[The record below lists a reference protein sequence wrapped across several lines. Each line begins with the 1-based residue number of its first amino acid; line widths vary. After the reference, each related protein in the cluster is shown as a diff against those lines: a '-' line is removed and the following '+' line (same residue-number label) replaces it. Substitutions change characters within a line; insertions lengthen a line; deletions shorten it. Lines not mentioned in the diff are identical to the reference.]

1 MAGLHALVIFRYNEG
16 KKHLNIRRGQ
26 PLCNQ
31 QLVNLRIDLAF
42 KQLFGTNGSEDIL
55 IAFLNA
61 MLQESLASP
70 IASLQI
76 EDPHL
81 HREHEED
88 KLSILDISATLDTG
102 TKVNVEIQ
110 LNNNH
115 DMIKRSLYYWG
126 RLYTSQLQ
134 KGMPYSALHKTITIN
149 LLNFVMFSE
158 QKSFHT
164 TSILWNTQ
172 QQKLLIDDIEIHI
185 VEIPNLT
192 MQWHE
197 EKVNPWK
204 DPFARWLL
212 LLTAN
217 EDEHLTKTLED
228 IAMNRDPILQKA
240 LHKWERMSQDS
251 SFRQAYD
258 AREKVL
264 MDEAA
269 KFAHAETEG
278 IKRGME
284 QGIKKGLEQ
293 GIEQGIEKG
302 RKEGVQ
308 QGKIQMIKSMYN
320 LGIPLETIAKASK
333 LSVHDVERI
342 LENK

>member
-1 MAGLHALVIFRYNEG
+1 MF
-16 KKHLNIRRGQ
+16 
-26 PLCNQ
+26 NQ
-31 QLVNLRIDLAF
+31 QLVNLRIDFAF
-42 KQLFGTNGSEDIL
+42 KQLFGTNDSEDIL

-61 MLQESLASP
+61 MLQKSLESP
-70 IASLQI
+70 IASLQL

-81 HREHEED
+81 HREHAND

-102 TKVNVEIQ
+102 TKVNVEIR

-115 DMIKRSLYYWG
+115 DMMKRSLYYWG
-126 RLYTSQLQ
+126 KLYTSQLQ
-134 KGMPYSALHKTITIN
+134 KGMPYSALRKTITIN
-149 LLNFVMFSE
+149 LLNFILFLDHKE
-158 QKSFHT
+158 FHT
-164 TSILWNTQ
+164 TGTLWNTQ
-172 QQKLLIDDIEIHI
+172 QQKLLSDDIEIHI
-185 VEIPNLT
+185 IEIPKLT
-192 MQWHE
+192 EQWHE

-204 DPFARWLL
+204 DPFVRWLL
-212 LLTAN
+212 LLSAN
-217 EDEHLTKTLED
+217 EDEHLTKLLED

-240 LHKWERMSQDS
+240 INKWERMSQDS

-284 QGIKKGLEQ
+284 QGIKKGLEKGLEK
-293 GIEQGIEKG
+293 GIKQG

-308 QGKIQMIKSMYN
+308 QGKIQMIKSMYD
-320 LGIPLETIAKASK
+320 LGIPLETIGKTSK
-333 LSVHDVERI
+333 LSVHDVEQI
-342 LENK
+342 LGKK

>member
-1 MAGLHALVIFRYNEG
+1 MF
-16 KKHLNIRRGQ
+16 
-26 PLCNQ
+26 NQ
-31 QLVNLRIDLAF
+31 QLVNLRIDFAF

-61 MLQESLASP
+61 MLQESLESP
-70 IASLQI
+70 IASLQL

-81 HREHEED
+81 HREYEED
-88 KLSILDISATLDTG
+88 KLSILDISATLNTG
-102 TKVNVEIQ
+102 TKINVEIQ

-126 RLYTSQLQ
+126 KLYTSQLQ
-134 KGMPYSALHKTITIN
+134 KGMPYSSLHKTITIN
-149 LLNFVMFSE
+149 LLNFIMFSE
-158 QKSFHT
+158 QNAFHS

-172 QQKLLIDDIEIHI
+172 QQKLLSHDIEIHI
-185 VEIPNLT
+185 VKIPKLT
-192 MQWHE
+192 EQRHE

-204 DPFARWLL
+204 DPFVRWLL
-212 LLTAN
+212 LLSAN

-228 IAMNRDPILQKA
+228 IAMNQDPILQKA
-240 LHKWERMSQDS
+240 INKWERMSQDS

-284 QGIKKGLEQ
+284 QGIKKGIEQ
-293 GIEQGIEKG
+293 GIEQGIKKG

-308 QGKIQMIKSMYN
+308 QGKIQMIKNMYD
-320 LGIPLETIAKASK
+320 LGMPLETIAKASK
-333 LSVHDVERI
+333 LSVHEVEHI
-342 LENK
+342 LGYK

>member
-1 MAGLHALVIFRYNEG
+1 MF
-16 KKHLNIRRGQ
+16 
-26 PLCNQ
+26 NQ
-31 QLVNLRIDLAF
+31 QLVNLRIDFAF

-61 MLQESLASP
+61 MLQESLESP
-70 IASLQI
+70 IASLQL

-81 HREHEED
+81 HREYEED
-88 KLSILDISATLDTG
+88 KLSILDISATLNTG

-115 DMIKRSLYYWG
+115 DMMKRSLYYWG
-126 RLYTSQLQ
+126 KLYTSQLQ
-134 KGMPYSALHKTITIN
+134 KGMPYSSLHKTITIN
-149 LLNFVMFSE
+149 LLNFIMFSE

-172 QQKLLIDDIEIHI
+172 HQKLLSDDIEIHI
-185 VEIPNLT
+185 VEIPKLT
-192 MQWHE
+192 EQWQE

-212 LLTAN
+212 LLSAN

-228 IAMNRDPILQKA
+228 IAMNQDPILQKA
-240 LHKWERMSQDS
+240 INKWERMSQDS

-269 KFAHAETEG
+269 KFAHAEKEG
-278 IKRGME
+278 MKRGME
-284 QGIKKGLEQ
+284 QGIKQ
-293 GIEQGIEKG
+293 GIEQGMEKG
-302 RKEGVQ
+302 RKEGIL
-308 QGKIQMIKSMYN
+308 QGKIQMIKDMYE
-320 LGIPLETIAKASK
+320 LGVPLETIAKASK
-333 LSVHDVERI
+333 LSVHEVEHI
-342 LENK
+342 LGHK

>member
-1 MAGLHALVIFRYNEG
+1 MF
-16 KKHLNIRRGQ
+16 
-26 PLCNQ
+26 NQ
-31 QLVNLRIDLAF
+31 QLVNLRIDFAF

-61 MLQESLASP
+61 MLQESLESP
-70 IASLQI
+70 IASLQL

-81 HREHEED
+81 HREHAND
-88 KLSILDISATLDTG
+88 KLSILDISATLGTG

-115 DMIKRSLYYWG
+115 DMMKRSLYYWG
-126 RLYTSQLQ
+126 KLYTSQLQ
-134 KGMPYSALHKTITIN
+134 KGMPYSALRKTITIN
-149 LLNFVMFSE
+149 LLNFIMFLDHKE
-158 QKSFHT
+158 FHT
-164 TSILWNTQ
+164 KGTLWNTQ
-172 QQKLLIDDIEIHI
+172 QQKLLSDDIEI
-185 VEIPNLT
+185 PKLT
-192 MQWHE
+192 EQWHE

-212 LLTAN
+212 LLSAN
-217 EDEHLTKTLED
+217 EDEHLTKLLED
-228 IAMNRDPILQKA
+228 ITMNQDPILQKA
-240 LHKWERMSQDS
+240 INKWERMSQDS

-278 IKRGME
+278 MKRGME
-284 QGIKKGLEQ
+284 KGLEKGIKK
-293 GIEQGIEKG
+293 GIEKG

-308 QGKIQMIKSMYN
+308 QGKIQMIKSMYD
-320 LGIPLETIAKASK
+320 LGIPLETIAKASE

-342 LENK
+342 LENE

>member
-1 MAGLHALVIFRYNEG
+1 MF
-16 KKHLNIRRGQ
+16 
-26 PLCNQ
+26 NQ
-31 QLVNLRIDLAF
+31 QLVNLRIDFAF

-61 MLQESLASP
+61 MLQESLESP
-70 IASLQI
+70 IASLQL

-81 HREHEED
+81 HREHAND

-115 DMIKRSLYYWG
+115 DMMKRSLYYWG
-126 RLYTSQLQ
+126 KLYTSQLQ
-134 KGMPYSALHKTITIN
+134 KGMPYSALRKTITIN
-149 LLNFVMFSE
+149 LLNFIMFLDHKE
-158 QKSFHT
+158 FHT
-164 TSILWNTQ
+164 KGTLWNTQ
-172 QQKLLIDDIEIHI
+172 QQKLLSDDIEIHI
-185 VEIPNLT
+185 VEIPKLT
-192 MQWHE
+192 EQWHE

-212 LLTAN
+212 LLSAN
-217 EDEHLTKTLED
+217 EDEHLTKLLED
-228 IAMNRDPILQKA
+228 IAMNQDPILQKA
-240 LHKWERMSQDS
+240 INKWERMSQDS

-278 IKRGME
+278 MKRGME
-284 QGIKKGLEQ
+284 KGL
-293 GIEQGIEKG
+293 EQGIEKG

-308 QGKIQMIKSMYN
+308 QGKIQMIKSMYD

-333 LSVHDVERI
+333 LSLHEVEHI
-342 LENK
+342 LGHK

>member
-1 MAGLHALVIFRYNEG
+1 MF
-16 KKHLNIRRGQ
+16 
-26 PLCNQ
+26 NQ
-31 QLVNLRIDLAF
+31 QLVNLRIDFAF

-61 MLQESLASP
+61 MLQESLESP
-70 IASLQI
+70 IASLQL

-81 HREHEED
+81 HREHAND

-115 DMIKRSLYYWG
+115 DMMKRSLYYWG
-126 RLYTSQLQ
+126 KLYTSQLQ
-134 KGMPYSALHKTITIN
+134 KGMPYSALRKTITIN
-149 LLNFVMFSE
+149 LLNFIMFLDHKE
-158 QKSFHT
+158 FHT
-164 TSILWNTQ
+164 TGTLWNTQ
-172 QQKLLIDDIEIHI
+172 QQKLLSDDIEIHI
-185 VEIPNLT
+185 IEIPKLT
-192 MQWHE
+192 TQWHE

-204 DPFARWLL
+204 DPFVRWLL
-212 LLTAN
+212 LLSAN
-217 EDEHLTKTLED
+217 ENEHLTKLLED

-240 LHKWERMSQDS
+240 INKWERMSQDS

-278 IKRGME
+278 MKKGME
-284 QGIKKGLEQ
+284 KGMEKGLAK
-293 GIEQGIEKG
+293 GLEQGIEKG

-308 QGKIQMIKSMYN
+308 QGKIQMIKSMYD

-333 LSVHDVERI
+333 LSLHEIEHI
-342 LENK
+342 LGYK

>member
-1 MAGLHALVIFRYNEG
+1 MF
-16 KKHLNIRRGQ
+16 
-26 PLCNQ
+26 NQ
-31 QLVNLRIDLAF
+31 QLVNLRIDFAF

-55 IAFLNA
+55 IVFLNA
-61 MLQESLASP
+61 MLQESLESP
-70 IASLQI
+70 IASLQL

-81 HREHEED
+81 HREHAND

-115 DMIKRSLYYWG
+115 DMMKRSLYYWG
-126 RLYTSQLQ
+126 KLYTSQLQ
-134 KGMPYSALHKTITIN
+134 KGMPYSALRKTITIN
-149 LLNFVMFSE
+149 LLNFIMFLDHKE
-158 QKSFHT
+158 FHT
-164 TSILWNTQ
+164 TGTLWNTEQ
-172 QQKLLIDDIEIHI
+172 QELLSDDIEIHI
-185 VEIPNLT
+185 VEIQKLT
-192 MQWHE
+192 EQWHE

-204 DPFARWLL
+204 DPFVRWLL
-212 LLTAN
+212 LLSAN
-217 EDEHLTKTLED
+217 EDEHLTKLLED
-228 IAMNRDPILQKA
+228 IAMNQDPILQKA
-240 LHKWERMSQDS
+240 INKWERMSQDS

-278 IKRGME
+278 RKRGME
-284 QGIKKGLEQ
+284 KGL
-293 GIEQGIEKG
+293 EQGIEKG

-308 QGKIQMIKSMYN
+308 QGKIQMIKSMYD

-333 LSVHDVERI
+333 LSLHEVEHI
-342 LENK
+342 LGHK

>member
-1 MAGLHALVIFRYNEG
+1 MF
-16 KKHLNIRRGQ
+16 
-26 PLCNQ
+26 NQ
-31 QLVNLRIDLAF
+31 QLVNLRIDFAF

-61 MLQESLASP
+61 MLQESLESP
-70 IASLQI
+70 IASLQL

-81 HREHEED
+81 HREHAND

-115 DMIKRSLYYWG
+115 DMMKRSLYYWG
-126 RLYTSQLQ
+126 KLYTSQLQ
-134 KGMPYSALHKTITIN
+134 KGMPYSALRKTITIN
-149 LLNFVMFSE
+149 LLNFIMFLDHKE
-158 QKSFHT
+158 FHT
-164 TSILWNTQ
+164 TGTLWNTEQ
-172 QQKLLIDDIEIHI
+172 QELLSDDIEIHI
-185 VEIPNLT
+185 VEIQKLT
-192 MQWHE
+192 EQWHE

-204 DPFARWLL
+204 DPFVRWLL
-212 LLTAN
+212 LLSAN
-217 EDEHLTKTLED
+217 EDEHLTKLLED
-228 IAMNRDPILQKA
+228 IAMNQDPILQKA
-240 LHKWERMSQDS
+240 INKWERMSQDS

-278 IKRGME
+278 MKRGME
-284 QGIKKGLEQ
+284 KGL
-293 GIEQGIEKG
+293 EQGIEKG

-308 QGKIQMIKSMYN
+308 QGKIQMIKSMYD

-333 LSVHDVERI
+333 LSLHEVEHI
-342 LENK
+342 LGHK

>member
-1 MAGLHALVIFRYNEG
+1 MF
-16 KKHLNIRRGQ
+16 
-26 PLCNQ
+26 NQ
-31 QLVNLRIDLAF
+31 QLVNLRIDFAF

-61 MLQESLASP
+61 MLQESLESP
-70 IASLQI
+70 IASLQL

-81 HREHEED
+81 QREHTND

-115 DMIKRSLYYWG
+115 DMMKRSLYYWG
-126 RLYTSQLQ
+126 KLYTSQLQ
-134 KGMPYSALHKTITIN
+134 KGMPYSALRKTITIN
-149 LLNFVMFSE
+149 LLNFIIFLDHKE
-158 QKSFHT
+158 FHT
-164 TSILWNTQ
+164 KGTLWNTQ
-172 QQKLLIDDIEIHI
+172 QQKLLSDDIEIHI
-185 VEIPNLT
+185 VEIPKLT
-192 MQWHE
+192 EQWHE

-212 LLTAN
+212 LLSAN
-217 EDEHLTKTLED
+217 EDEHLTKLLED
-228 IAMNRDPILQKA
+228 IAMNQDPILQKA
-240 LHKWERMSQDS
+240 INKWERMSQDS

-258 AREKVL
+258 TREKVL

-278 IKRGME
+278 MKRGM
-284 QGIKKGLEQ
+284 KKGLEK

-308 QGKIQMIKSMYN
+308 QGKIQMIKSMYD

>member
-1 MAGLHALVIFRYNEG
+1 MF
-16 KKHLNIRRGQ
+16 
-26 PLCNQ
+26 NQ
-31 QLVNLRIDLAF
+31 QLVNLRIDFAF
-42 KQLFGTNGSEDIL
+42 KQLFGTNDSEDIL

-61 MLQESLASP
+61 MLQKSLESP
-70 IASLQI
+70 IASLQL

-81 HREHEED
+81 HREHAND

-115 DMIKRSLYYWG
+115 DMMKRSLYYWG
-126 RLYTSQLQ
+126 KLYTSQLQ
-134 KGMPYSALHKTITIN
+134 KGMPYSALRKTITIN
-149 LLNFVMFSE
+149 LLNFIMFLDHKE
-158 QKSFHT
+158 FHT
-164 TSILWNTQ
+164 TGTLWNTQ
-172 QQKLLIDDIEIHI
+172 QQKLLSDDIEIHI
-185 VEIPNLT
+185 IEIPKLT
-192 MQWHE
+192 EQWHE

-204 DPFARWLL
+204 DPFVRWLL
-212 LLTAN
+212 LLSAN
-217 EDEHLTKTLED
+217 EDEHLTKLLED

-240 LHKWERMSQDS
+240 INKWERMSQDS

-278 IKRGME
+278 MKRGME
-284 QGIKKGLEQ
+284 KGMEKGLAK
-293 GIEQGIEKG
+293 GLEQGIEKG

-308 QGKIQMIKSMYN
+308 QGKIQMIKSMYD

-333 LSVHDVERI
+333 LSLHEIEHI
-342 LENK
+342 LGHK

>member
-1 MAGLHALVIFRYNEG
+1 MF
-16 KKHLNIRRGQ
+16 
-26 PLCNQ
+26 NQ
-31 QLVNLRIDLAF
+31 QLVNLHIDFAF

-61 MLQESLASP
+61 MLQESLESP
-70 IASLQI
+70 IASLQL

-81 HREHEED
+81 HREHAND

-115 DMIKRSLYYWG
+115 DMMKRSLYYWG
-126 RLYTSQLQ
+126 KLYTSQLQ
-134 KGMPYSALHKTITIN
+134 KGMPYSALRKTITIN
-149 LLNFVMFSE
+149 LLNFIMFLDHKE
-158 QKSFHT
+158 FHT
-164 TSILWNTQ
+164 TGTLWNTQ
-172 QQKLLIDDIEIHI
+172 QQELLSDDIEIHI
-185 VEIPNLT
+185 VEIQKLT
-192 MQWHE
+192 EQWHE

-204 DPFARWLL
+204 DPFVRWLL
-212 LLTAN
+212 LLSAN
-217 EDEHLTKTLED
+217 EDEHLTKLLED
-228 IAMNRDPILQKA
+228 IAMNQDPILQKA
-240 LHKWERMSQDS
+240 INKWERMSQDS

-269 KFAHAETEG
+269 KFAHAEIEG
-278 IKRGME
+278 MKRGME
-284 QGIKKGLEQ
+284 KGLEQ
-293 GIEQGIEKG
+293 GIEKGIEKGIEQG

-308 QGKIQMIKSMYN
+308 QGKIQMIKSMYD

-333 LSVHDVERI
+333 LSLHEVEHI
-342 LENK
+342 LGHK

>member
-1 MAGLHALVIFRYNEG
+1 MF
-16 KKHLNIRRGQ
+16 
-26 PLCNQ
+26 NQ
-31 QLVNLRIDLAF
+31 QLVNLRIDFAF

-61 MLQESLASP
+61 MLQESLESP
-70 IASLQI
+70 IASLQL

-81 HREHEED
+81 HREHAND
-88 KLSILDISATLDTG
+88 KLSILDISATLGTG

-115 DMIKRSLYYWG
+115 DMMKRSLYYWG
-126 RLYTSQLQ
+126 KLYTSQLQ
-134 KGMPYSALHKTITIN
+134 KGMPYSALRKTITIN
-149 LLNFVMFSE
+149 LLNFIMFLDHKE
-158 QKSFHT
+158 FHT
-164 TSILWNTQ
+164 KGTLWNTQ
-172 QQKLLIDDIEIHI
+172 QQKLLSDDIEIHI
-185 VEIPNLT
+185 VEIPKLT
-192 MQWHE
+192 EQWHE

-212 LLTAN
+212 LLSAN
-217 EDEHLTKTLED
+217 EDEHLTKLLED
-228 IAMNRDPILQKA
+228 IAMNQDPILQKA
-240 LHKWERMSQDS
+240 INKWERMSQDS

-278 IKRGME
+278 MKRGME
-284 QGIKKGLEQ
+284 KGLEK
-293 GIEQGIEKG
+293 GIEQG

-308 QGKIQMIKSMYN
+308 QGKIQMIKSMYD
-320 LGIPLETIAKASK
+320 LGIPLETIAKASE

-342 LENK
+342 LENE